1 MEKVT
6 AAAVQATPVFL
17 DREATVDKACRLIGG
32 GRGRRGRAGVPGDV
46 RAHVP
51 GLGVAVDAVGD
62 GRGVVRAP
70 ARPGGGG
77 ALAGKE
83 GRMYVIGVA
92 PLLCGSDVPADHT
105 AAARPRPD
113 HGGANHAP

>member
-1 MEKVT
+1 MPLARYAMYAKGVDVW
-6 AAAVQATPVFL
+6 AAPTWDTSDVW
-17 DREATVDKACRLIGG
+17 
-32 GRGRRGRAGVPGDV
+32 VPTL
-46 RAHVP
+46 RH
-51 GLGVAVDAVGD
+51 
-62 GRGVVRAP
+62 
-70 ARPGGGG
+70 
-77 ALAGKE
+77 LAKE